1 MIKNTPAMWETW
13 VQSLGCEEP
22 LEEGMANPLQY
33 SCLESPHGPKGLV
46 GKESDMTEQLRS
58 AQHAIHSAQ
67 PCLSHSTMS
76 LKAVLWQQMHKAA
89 LFFLNVYCME

>member
-13 VQSLGCEEP
+13 VRSLGCEDP

-33 SCLESPHGPKGLV
+33 SGLESPHRQKGLV
-46 GKESDMTEQLRS
+46 GKQSDTTEQLRS

-76 LKAVLWQQMHKAA
+76 LKAVL
-89 LFFLNVYCME
+89 